1 MHAPDPRVPVEE
13 TISGFD
19 ALYKEG
25 TIKRFGLTNYTP
37 EQVEEVVNVCHE
49 KGLLLPTVF
58 QGSYSAVARLAE
70 ERLLP
75 VLRKHGIAFYAYSPI
90 AGGFLTK
97 TSQQFRDESFQGR
110 WEKSCFLGQ
119 CYHLMFNT
127 PNALEALDKWHEIA
141 QAEGI
146 SAVEMAYRWVVH
158 NSALDGSLGDG
169 VVIGASTTE
178 QWKENLAAIQKGPLS
193 SEAIANIDALWGPL
207 QSESYYCNL
216 DVVMEIMAGVA
227 KQPAAEP

>member
-1 MHAPDPRVPVEE
+1 
-13 TISGFD
+13 
-19 ALYKEG
+19 
-25 TIKRFGLTNYTP
+25 
-37 EQVEEVVNVCHE
+37 
-49 KGLLLPTVF
+49 
-58 QGSYSAVARLAE
+58 
-70 ERLLP
+70 
-75 VLRKHGIAFYAYSPI
+75 
-90 AGGFLTK
+90 
-97 TSQQFRDESFQGR
+97 
-110 WEKSCFLGQ
+110 
-119 CYHLMFNT
+119 MFNT

-158 NSALDGSLGDG
+158 NSTLDGSLGDG

-216 DVVMEIMAGVA
+216 DVVIEIMAGVA